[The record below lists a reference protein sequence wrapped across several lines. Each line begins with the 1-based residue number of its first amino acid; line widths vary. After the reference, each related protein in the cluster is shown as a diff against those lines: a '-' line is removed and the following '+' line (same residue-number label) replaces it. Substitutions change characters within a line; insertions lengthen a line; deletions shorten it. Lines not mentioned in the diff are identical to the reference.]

1 MAKRLVA
8 VNWSRGTSRPS
19 AVARNLSASLAV
31 LVVLLWKPVAAAA
44 QGAESDAAEIVTR
57 NDPVP
62 RPTVGYAPD
71 SGAFLRTPDGAWELN
86 PYAMVQITSVTTG
99 GHALPDASGFN
110 LHAAKFILH
119 GHVYAPTLTYHFQLN
134 AGEGKVV
141 AEDLYLRWDARP

>member
-8 VNWSRGTSRPS
+8 VNLCRGSSRAS
-19 AVARNLSASLAV
+19 AVARHLSAGAAV
-31 LVVLLWKPVAAAA
+31 LVALLWKAVAAR
-44 QGAESDAAEIVTR
+44 GAESDAAETVTSE
-57 NDPVP
+57 DPAP